1 MNKNIINTPN
11 IVIKG
16 DGIVSLLFALSLQSA
31 VDDSFKILI
40 IKNKEF
46 SRFNNKRNVR
56 TISISLST
64 VNMLRA
70 LGFWETIVKHTQSI
84 NKIIISSINID
95 NINSGYLNFNSN
107 LDGEAASYT
116 IEEHIFREE
125 LLKNIDTKKNI
136 YFINAEIQ
144 SIIHKKNTIQ
154 IITVQSSIF
163 ETKLLV
169 AADGRKSKMRTL
181 FKIKDIGW
189 NYNQASLS
197 AVIEHSKKHDGVAIE
212 SFYSKGPFAI
222 LPMTGNRSSIIWTM
236 TRDEIY
242 EYKNSNPLFL
252 KDKIK
257 DYFGNDRGEILH
269 IKDIG
274 IFELYFQISRKLVG
288 TRFALMGDAAHTV
301 HPLAGQGLNIGIRDA
316 ATLAEKIVDALR
328 YGFDFGSSA
337 IIEEYEKE
345 RRFDIVSS
353 ALAYDSINKFF
364 TNKDKNLY
372 QVGKMGLSIIE
383 KIPWIKNVFIHEAS
397 GLSGVSSR
405 LTRGE
410 NL

>member
-236 TRDEIY
+236 PRDEIY